1 MLSIIADFNNEL
13 AWKKL
18 CCCFPEKRMKKLQMT
33 KLLLVLAVAIGWLG
47 NTTMTLAQENSD
59 SRRFT
64 NHLAED
70 HSDPESNGFSPIPT
84 DSRPADAASFPNRA
98 VSYGSD
104 ENAGLPLDWQNTG
117 VGKPVTRSGFST
129 PNSPA
134 FGSPMTNV
142 AYSPSPGAVQDPQ
155 SYSAEYGQTVT
166 QDGYRI
172 SPCTVQFIDDIEL
185 PALESGQI
193 TELSFREGD
202 LVPAGSTVG
211 QIDDQ
216 LYRRMKEQAQLRL
229 EIAIQNAEDETSISA
244 AYNEIEIAGIELKR
258 MTNLASKGSRAS
270 SDKEKA
276 EFDFKLAMLKKT
288 AAENQQKNALGE
300 SRVERSKLNEAEDR
314 IRRHEITSTSEFD
327 TNVIEIFRDPLEWVN
342 AGEPVMRLGRMDR
355 LWVNGVI
362 DTDDFNAHEVINQP
376 VTVTLQLARGEE
388 AQFKGKI
395 VHVGL
400 ERQHSDKLM
409 VKAEIEN
416 RPIGGHWVLQPNS
429 SVVMTIHVP
438 TDPSTT
444 AVADQ
449 FPIQNR

>member
-1 MLSIIADFNNEL
+1 
-13 AWKKL
+13 
-18 CCCFPEKRMKKLQMT
+18 MKKIQMT
-33 KLLLVLAVAIGWLG
+33 RILLVLAVATVWLG
-47 NTTMTLAQENSD
+47 DVTTTVSQENSNA
-59 SRRFT
+59 RRFT
-64 NHLAED
+64 NHLTGDDSQPELGGPSRFQA
-70 HSDPESNGFSPIPT
+70 DPQSASPGSFQNRT
-84 DSRPADAASFPNRA
+84 AS
-98 VSYGSD
+98 YDSD
-104 ENAGLPLDWQNTG
+104 ENAGLPLDWQQPVPNSP
-117 VGKPVTRSGFST
+117 VGPSNFTT
-129 PNSPA
+129 PNSA
-134 FGSPMTNV
+134 AIGSPMTNV
-142 AYSPSPGAVQDPQ
+142 AYTQLPAINQEPESFSSG
-155 SYSAEYGQTVT
+155 YGQMVT

-193 TELSFREGD
+193 KQLLVKEGD
-202 LVPAGSTVG
+202 LVRAGSKVG

-216 LYRRMKEQAQLRL
+216 LYQRMKEQAQLRL
-229 EIAIQNAEDETSISA
+229 EIAVQNAEDETSIST

-276 EFDFKLAMLKKT
+276 EFDFKLAMLKKQ
-288 AAENQQKNALGE
+288 AAENQQKSALGE

-314 IRRHEITSTSEFD
+314 IQRHELKSTSEFD

-362 DTDDFNAHEVINQP
+362 NTDDFNAHEIINQP

-395 VHVGL
+395 VYVGL

-429 SVVMTIHVP
+429 TVEMTIHVSA
-438 TDPSTT
+438 DSST
-444 AVADQ
+444 AAEADQ
-449 FPIQNR
+449 FPINR